1 MIAPDSAT
9 TPVRRRRWLLIVLAV
24 GVVAVVAVV
33 ATVAILVTTWHGAAP
48 FVGRPNWTPPAQ
60 TLLSSSMVKQPVPG
74 WTVNLD
80 GLGLPADSKI
90 ATSDDAYWS
99 QPLVGTLDER
109 AYFLANGPGSSVKRW
124 WLVGVDTRS
133 GQKLF
138 APTEL
143 TVGADV
149 PTCMTNGPAT
159 VLCLLDDV
167 QNAVVVGSTAW
178 VIDARTGAVTYT
190 GPARVHVT
198 GDRSVHPVGIYAVAT
213 TTGEGVYGVGPAAE
227 PTWFVPGDGRLPG
240 SPTVDLA
247 TAPPTQT
254 TQGTGDPVS
263 NRKVV
268 FSVVDGSVIT
278 PDLSPQRSPR
288 SAIIYPGGFAVHVEP
303 AESTPTPSDG
313 VEFFDDRGKQ
323 LGSADIEGSFAPF
336 PTGLPIVTSGSDAT
350 VFSPRGD
357 ELAKVSGYSDTSTF
371 LVGPTLFV
379 EDSSRYESAWR
390 RVDLN
395 TGTTKDGDC
404 RTSMVGFLASDGTV
418 GVFERGNP
426 NVGTVTT
433 AVDLSTCEVRWTI
446 TSALG
451 SFRDV
456 WRADT
461 TLVQL
466 SDNGTELSSMVSP

>member
-1 MIAPDSAT
+1 MIAPDSST
-9 TPVRRRRWLLIVLAV
+9 TPVRRRQWLLIALAV

-33 ATVAILVTTWHGAAP
+33 ATVAILVTTRQGVTP
-48 FVGRPNWTPPAQ
+48 FLGRPNWTPPAQ
-60 TLLSSSMVKQPVPG
+60 TLLASSMAKEPVPG

-90 ATSDDAYWS
+90 ATSDDAAWS

-109 AYFLANGPGSSVKRW
+109 AYFLAKTPDSSGTRW

-143 TVGADV
+143 TVGTDV
-149 PTCMTNGPAT
+149 PKCMTNGPAT

-178 VIDARTGAVTYT
+178 VVDARTGAVTYT

-213 TTGEGVYGVGPAAE
+213 TAGEGVYGVGPSAE
-227 PTWFVPGDGRLPG
+227 PTWFVPGDGRLPP
-240 SPTVDLA
+240 SPTVGMA
-247 TAPPTQT
+247 TSPPTLT
-254 TQGTGDPVS
+254 TQGTGDATL

-278 PDLSPQRSPR
+278 PELSPQRSPR
-288 SAIIYPGGFAVHVEP
+288 SAIVYPGGFAVHVEP
-303 AESTPTPSDG
+303 AESTPAPSDG
-313 VEFFDDRGKQ
+313 VEFFDDRGKH
-323 LGSADIEGSFAPF
+323 LGSADIEGSLEGFS
-336 PTGLPIVTSGSDAT
+336 TGLPIVTSGSDAT
-350 VFSPRGD
+350 VLSPRGD

-379 EDSSRYESAWR
+379 EDSNRYESAWR
-390 RVDLN
+390 RVDLS
-395 TGTTKDGDC
+395 TGTTKGEDC
-404 RTSMVGFLASDGTV
+404 QTSMAGFLASDGTV
-418 GVFERGNP
+418 GVFARGNP

-451 SFRDV
+451 SFREV

-466 SDNGTELSSMVSP
+466 SDDGTELSSMVSP